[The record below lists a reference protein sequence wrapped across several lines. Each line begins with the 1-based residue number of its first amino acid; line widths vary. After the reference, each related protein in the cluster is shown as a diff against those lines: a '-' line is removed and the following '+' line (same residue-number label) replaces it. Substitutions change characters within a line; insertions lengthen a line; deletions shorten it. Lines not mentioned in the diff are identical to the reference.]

1 MDQAGIIRDLLI
13 WLEGHL
19 DQPLSLDNVAAKAG
33 YSKWHLQRMF
43 KDVTGHAIGAYIRAR
58 RLSKSAV
65 ALRLTARPI
74 LDIALQYRFDS
85 QQTFTRAFK
94 KQFAQTP
101 ALYRRSPEWSAF
113 GIRPPL
119 RLGEFSIPEHK
130 FVTLED
136 TPLIGV
142 TQSYSCSLEQ
152 ISDFRHEMRYQ
163 FWHDFLGNAPTIMP
177 ELVAHFVAEVRDLRY
192 QFWHDFLGN
201 APTIPPVLYGLNE
214 TRPSQ
219 DKDDEQEVFYTTALA
234 QDQADGYVLTG
245 HPVLL
250 QGGEYV
256 MFTYEGLGTG
266 VQEFILTVY
275 GTCMPML
282 NLTRRKGQ
290 DIERYN
296 PAEDAKAGDR
306 PINLRCELLIPIRR

>member
-94 KQFAQTP
+94 KQFSQTP

-119 RLGEFSIPEHK
+119 RLG
-130 FVTLED
+130 
-136 TPLIGV
+136 G
-142 TQSYSCSLEQ
+142 
-152 ISDFRHEMRYQ
+152 
-163 FWHDFLGNAPTIMP
+163 
-177 ELVAHFVAEVRDLRY
+177 
-192 QFWHDFLGN
+192 
-201 APTIPPVLYGLNE
+201 
-214 TRPSQ
+214 
-219 DKDDEQEVFYTTALA
+219 
-234 QDQADGYVLTG
+234 
-245 HPVLL
+245 
-250 QGGEYV
+250 
-256 MFTYEGLGTG
+256 
-266 VQEFILTVY
+266 
-275 GTCMPML
+275 
-282 NLTRRKGQ
+282 
-290 DIERYN
+290 
-296 PAEDAKAGDR
+296 
-306 PINLRCELLIPIRR
+306 

>member
-1 MDQAGIIRDLLI
+1 MDQAGIIRDLLT

-94 KQFAQTP
+94 KQFSQTP

-113 GIRPPL
+113 GIRPPM
-119 RLGEFSIPEHK
+119 RLGEFAMPEHQ

-136 TPLIGV
+136 TQLLGRAIPVRWSKSPIFD
-142 TQSYSCSLEQ
+142 TKCAYSSGKTFSARRQRFLRCS
-152 ISDFRHEMRYQ
+152 
-163 FWHDFLGNAPTIMP
+163 
-177 ELVAHFVAEVRDLRY
+177 
-192 QFWHDFLGN
+192 
-201 APTIPPVLYGLNE
+201 
-214 TRPSQ
+214 
-219 DKDDEQEVFYTTALA
+219 TALTKRA
-234 QDQADGYVLTG
+234 PAWRKMTNRRCSTPPRYRKNMPTG
-245 HPVLL
+245 MCHQRSLL
-250 QGGEYV
+250 PYRAAN
-256 MFTYEGLGTG
+256 M
-266 VQEFILTVY
+266 
-275 GTCMPML
+275 
-282 NLTRRKGQ
+282 
-290 DIERYN
+290 
-296 PAEDAKAGDR
+296 
-306 PINLRCELLIPIRR
+306 

>member
-119 RLGEFSIPEHK
+119 RLGEFTMPEHK

-136 TPLIGV
+136 TPLLPRATPV
-142 TQSYSCSLEQ
+142 RWSKSL
-152 ISDFRHEMRYQ
+152 ISAMKCVISS
-163 FWHDFLGNAPTIMP
+163 GTIFS
-177 ELVAHFVAEVRDLRY
+177 A
-192 QFWHDFLGN
+192 
-201 APTIPPVLYGLNE
+201 
-214 TRPSQ
+214 
-219 DKDDEQEVFYTTALA
+219 
-234 QDQADGYVLTG
+234 
-245 HPVLL
+245 
-250 QGGEYV
+250 
-256 MFTYEGLGTG
+256 
-266 VQEFILTVY
+266 
-275 GTCMPML
+275 
-282 NLTRRKGQ
+282 TRRPF
-290 DIERYN
+290 R
-296 PAEDAKAGDR
+296 
-306 PINLRCELLIPIRR
+306 RCSTA

>member
-74 LDIALQYRFDS
+74 LDIVFLLLSFSQNPFALLLNKCFPETLALSFLPWEGRSFDL
-85 QQTFTRAFK
+85 
-94 KQFAQTP
+94 P
-101 ALYRRSPEWSAF
+101 
-113 GIRPPL
+113 PPL
-119 RLGEFSIPEHK
+119 RLGEFTVPEHQ

-136 TPLIGV
+136 TPLLGV

-152 ISDFRHEMRYQ
+152 ISDFRHEMRVQ
-163 FWHDFLGNAPTIMP
+163 FWHDFLG
-177 ELVAHFVAEVRDLRY
+177 HS
-192 QFWHDFLGN
+192 
-201 APTIPPVLYGLNE
+201 PTIPPVLYGLNE
-214 TRPSQ
+214 TRPSME
-219 DKDDEQEVFYTTALA
+219 KDDEQEVFYTTALP
-234 QDQADGYVLTG
+234 QEQADGYVQSA

-266 VQEFILTVY
+266 VQDFILTVY

-290 DIERYN
+290 DIERYY
-296 PAEDAKAGDR
+296 PSEDTKTGDR
-306 PINLRCELLIPIRR
+306 PINLRCEFLIPIRR

>member
-119 RLGEFSIPEHK
+119 RLGEFTMPEHK

-163 FWHDFLGNAPTIMP
+163 FWHDFLGNAPTI
-177 ELVAHFVAEVRDLRY
+177 
-192 QFWHDFLGN
+192 
-201 APTIPPVLYGLNE
+201 PPVLYGLNE

-219 DKDDEQEVFYTTALA
+219 DKDDE
-234 QDQADGYVLTG
+234 
-245 HPVLL
+245 PVML

-290 DIERYN
+290 DIERYY

>member
-19 DQPLSLDNVAAKAG
+19 DHPLSLDNVAAKAG

-119 RLGEFSIPEHK
+119 RLGEFTMPEHK

-152 ISDFRHEMRYQ
+152 ISDFRHEMR
-163 FWHDFLGNAPTIMP
+163 
-177 ELVAHFVAEVRDLRY
+177 
-192 QFWHDFLGN
+192 
-201 APTIPPVLYGLNE
+201 
-214 TRPSQ
+214 
-219 DKDDEQEVFYTTALA
+219 
-234 QDQADGYVLTG
+234 
-245 HPVLL
+245 
-250 QGGEYV
+250 
-256 MFTYEGLGTG
+256 GLGTG

-290 DIERYN
+290 DIERYY